1 VRLLF
6 AGTPET
12 ALPSLDALLGS
23 ERHEV
28 VGVLT
33 RPDAPAGRNRTL
45 VRSPV
50 ARRADEAGI
59 PVHTPRRPNEDGFVD
74 VLEGLRLDCAPVVA
88 YGALLPS
95 RVLAVPRVGWVNLH
109 LSLLPAWRGAAPVQ
123 RAILAGDD
131 ITGAST
137 FLIDEG
143 LDTGPLFGVTTEPIR
158 PDDTAGSLL
167 GRLAHSGA
175 ELLLATL
182 DGIEAGTVQPVPQ
195 STEGVSMA
203 AKLTVQDARIDFSV
217 PAAAIDRRVRACTPT
232 PGAWCTFRSARLKLG
247 PVGLTDE
254 RLKPGEIA
262 AGRDAVLV
270 GTATTAVRL
279 GSVQAPGKRPTPAAD
294 WARGA
299 RIASGER
306 LG

>member
-1 VRLLF
+1 MRLLF

-12 ALPSLDALLGS
+12 ALPSLEALLGS
-23 ERHEV
+23 PRHDV

-33 RPDAPAGRNRTL
+33 RPDALAGRNRTL

-50 ARRADEAGI
+50 ARSADEAGI
-59 PVHTPRRPNEDGFVD
+59 PVHTPRRPGEDGFVE
-74 VLEGLRLDCAPVVA
+74 VLETLRLDCAAVVA

-95 RVLAVPRVGWVNLH
+95 RVLAVPRAGWVNLH
-109 LSLLPAWRGAAPVQ
+109 FSLLPAWRGAAPVQ

-137 FLIDEG
+137 FLIEAG
-143 LDTGPLFGVTTEPIR
+143 LDTGPLFGVSTEPIR
-158 PDDTAGSLL
+158 PDDTAGALL
-167 GRLAHSGA
+167 DRLAHSGA

-182 DGIEAGTVQPVPQ
+182 DGIEDGTVQPVPQ
-195 STEGVSMA
+195 PTEGVSTA
-203 AKLTVQDARIDFSV
+203 TKLTGDDARIDFAA
-217 PAAAIDRRVRACTPT
+217 PAAAVDRRIRACTPT
-232 PGAWCTFRSARLKLG
+232 PGAWCPFRSARLKLG
-247 PVGLTDE
+247 PVRLTSE

-270 GTATTAVRL
+270 GTATAAVRL
-279 GSVQAPGKRPTPAAD
+279 GLVQAPGKRPTPAAD
-294 WARGA
+294 RGA
-299 RIASGER
+299 RIEPGER

>member
-23 ERHEV
+23 GRHEV

-59 PVHTPRRPNEDGFVD
+59 PVHTPRRPNEDGFID
-74 VLEGLRLDCAPVVA
+74 VLEDLRLDCAPVVA
-88 YGALLPS
+88 YGALLP
-95 RVLAVPRVGWVNLH
+95 RRLLAVPRAGWVNLH
-109 LSLLPAWRGAAPVQ
+109 FSLLPAWRGAAPVQ

-137 FLIDEG
+137 FMIDEG
-143 LDTGPLFGVTTEPIR
+143 LDTGPLFGVSTEPIR

-167 GRLAHSGA
+167 DRLAHSGA
-175 ELLLATL
+175 ELLVATL

-203 AKLTVQDARIDFSV
+203 AKVSVQDARIDFSV
-217 PAAAIDRRVRACTPT
+217 PAAAIDRRIRACTPA

-247 PVGLTDE
+247 PVGLADE

-299 RIASGER
+299 RIEPGER

>member
-12 ALPSLDALLGS
+12 ALPSLDALLDSG
-23 ERHEV
+23 RHEV

-50 ARRADEAGI
+50 GRRADEAGI
-59 PVHTPRRPNEDGFVD
+59 PVHTPRRPTEDGFVD
-74 VLEGLRLDCAPVVA
+74 VLEALQLDCAPVVA

-95 RVLAVPRVGWVNLH
+95 RVLAVPRDGWVNLH
-109 LSLLPAWRGAAPVQ
+109 FSLLPAWRGAAPVQ

-158 PDDTAGSLL
+158 PDDTAGTLL
-167 GRLAHSGA
+167 DRLARSGA

-182 DGIEAGTVQPVPQ
+182 DGIEDGTVQPVPQ
-195 STEGVSMA
+195 SSEGVSIA
-203 AKLTVQDARIDFSV
+203 AKLTVKHARIDFHD
-217 PAAAIDRRVRACTPT
+217 PAAAIDRRIRACTPA

-247 PVGLTDE
+247 PVRLTDE
-254 RLKPGEIA
+254 RLEPGEMA
-262 AGRDAVLV
+262 ARRTAVLV

-299 RIASGER
+299 RIEPGER

>member
-12 ALPSLDALLGS
+12 ALPSLDALLDSG
-23 ERHEV
+23 RHEV

-50 ARRADEAGI
+50 GRRADEAGI
-59 PVHTPRRPNEDGFVD
+59 PVHTPRRPTEDGFVD
-74 VLEGLRLDCAPVVA
+74 VLEALQLDCAPVVA
-88 YGALLPS
+88 YGARLPS
-95 RVLAVPRVGWVNLH
+95 RVLAVPRDGWVNLH
-109 LSLLPAWRGAAPVQ
+109 FSLLPAWRGAAPVQ

-158 PDDTAGSLL
+158 PDDTAGTLL
-167 GRLAHSGA
+167 DRLARSGA

-182 DGIEAGTVQPVPQ
+182 DGIEDGTVQPVPQ
-195 STEGVSMA
+195 SSEGVSIA
-203 AKLTVQDARIDFSV
+203 AKLTVKHARIDFHD
-217 PAAAIDRRVRACTPT
+217 PAAAIDRRIRACTPA

-247 PVGLTDE
+247 PVRLTDE
-254 RLKPGEIA
+254 RLEPGEMA
-262 AGRDAVLV
+262 ARRTAVLV

-279 GSVQAPGKRPTPAAD
+279 GSVQGPGKRPTPAAD

-299 RIASGER
+299 RIEPGER

>member
-1 VRLLF
+1 MRLLF

-12 ALPSLDALLGS
+12 ALPSLEALLGS
-23 ERHEV
+23 ERHDV
-28 VGVLT
+28 VAVLT
-33 RPDAPAGRNRTL
+33 RPDAPAGRTRTL

-50 ARRADEAGI
+50 ARRADEAEI
-59 PVHTPRRPNEDGFVD
+59 PVHTPRRPGENGFVD
-74 VLEGLRLDCAPVVA
+74 VLEALRLDCAPVVA

-95 RVLAVPRVGWVNLH
+95 QVLAVPRAGWVNLH
-109 LSLLPAWRGAAPVQ
+109 FSLLPAWRGAAPVQ

-137 FLIDEG
+137 FLIEEG
-143 LDTGPLFGVTTEPIR
+143 LDTGPLFGVSTEPIR
-158 PDDTAGSLL
+158 PDDTAGALL
-167 GRLAHSGA
+167 DRLAHSGA

-182 DGIEAGTVQPVPQ
+182 DGIEDGTVEPVPQ
-195 STEGVSMA
+195 STEGVSLA
-203 AKLTVQDARIDFSV
+203 AKLTSEDARIDFGV
-217 PAAAIDRRVRACTPT
+217 AATAVDRRVRACTPA

-247 PVGLTDE
+247 PVGLASE
-254 RLKPGEIA
+254 RLEPGEIA

-270 GTATTAVRL
+270 GTATAAVRL

-299 RIASGER
+299 RIGPGER